1 MAQEIMRLP
10 LLPLRDV
17 VVFPKVIIPL
27 FVGRD
32 HSVKAI
38 EKALETQRQIILVTQ
53 IDSETISPKF
63 EDIYTTGVLA
73 NVLQMLK
80 LPDGTVKVLVEGSE
94 RFKITGMSVEDTGYM
109 GEGVPFFQVNESTT
123 EIEALKRSVL
133 ASFHNYAQFNE
144 KITPE
149 IASTLDTIENA
160 SQLADTI
167 TTYLEI
173 RLPDKQ
179 KVLEILD
186 IQKRLEHL
194 YVLLE
199 AEITLSQVE
208 DKIRNRVKGQMEK
221 NQREYY
227 LNEQLKAI
235 HKELGEE
242 EEDDEFTQISK
253 RINKVKLSPEAKKK
267 AEHEL
272 KKLKAMSPM
281 SSEASVIRNYLDL
294 LLSIPWNSPKKLK
307 IDLNK
312 AQIALDEDHEA
323 LGKVKERIL
332 EHLAVQSRLKS
343 QKGQILCLVGPP
355 GVGKTSLA
363 TSIAKAAGRDFVRA
377 ALGGVRD
384 ESEIRGHRRTYIGSM
399 PGRIIQSLK
408 KVNSSNPVFLLDEI
422 DKLGADW
429 KGDPTSALLEVLD
442 PEQNHTFN
450 DHYLEVDFDLSK
462 VMFIATANTLNM
474 PQPLIDR
481 MEIIRLSGY
490 TELEKIEIAQK
501 HLVSRAIESNGLKKN
516 EFVLE
521 DSALTDI
528 VRYYTCEAGVR
539 NLQRDLNKI
548 ARKAVRMILEKKTD
562 KVVVTSDNLKDFLGV
577 HKFKYGELELTDQ
590 VGVTTG
596 LAWTEVGGEILQIE
610 AVVTQGKGK
619 TTITGKLG
627 DVMQESIHAAHS
639 FIKFRAAEFGIDIAR
654 FESSDIHIHVPE
666 GATPKDGPSAGIT
679 MCVSIVSAFTGIP
692 VRKDIA
698 MTGEVTL
705 RGRVLPIGGL
715 KEKLLAALRSGIK
728 TVLIPEDNVKDLE
741 EIPDAI
747 KEGLVVIP
755 VRHVDQVIQHALTEM
770 PTPIVLKDI
779 LIGKTPS
786 ETGAGDA
793 SSKKRDNV
801 IRH

>member
-1 MAQEIMRLP
+1 MAKETMRLP
-10 LLPLRDV
+10 LLPLRDIV
-17 VVFPKVIIPL
+17 IFPKVIIPL

-32 HSVKAI
+32 HSIKAI
-38 EKALETQRQIILVTQ
+38 EKAMENHRKIILVTQ
-53 IDSETISPKF
+53 KDSETVSPKLA
-63 EDIYTTGVLA
+63 DIYTVGILA
-73 NVLQMLK
+73 DVLQMLK
-80 LPDGTVKVLVEGSE
+80 LPDGTVKVLVEGGE
-94 RFKITGMSVEDTGYM
+94 RFKITQMSIEDNGYI
-109 GEGVPFFQVNESTT
+109 GEGIPLVQVNEDKT
-123 EIEALKRSVL
+123 ETEALKRS
-133 ASFHNYAQFNE
+133 AISSFHNYAQFND

-149 IASTLDTIENA
+149 VAATLDAIEA
-160 SQLADTI
+160 PSQLADTI
-167 TTYLEI
+167 TAYMDI

-186 IQKRLEHL
+186 VQKRLEHIF
-194 YVLLE
+194 VLLE

-242 EEDDEFTQISK
+242 EDDDEFSQLSK
-253 RINKVKLSPEAKKK
+253 RINKTKLSPEAKKK
-267 AEHEL
+267 VEHEL

-281 SSEASVIRNYLDL
+281 SSEASVIRSYLDW
-294 LLSIPWNSPKKLK
+294 LLSLPWNLPKKLK
-307 IDLNK
+307 VDLNK
-312 AQIALDEDHEA
+312 AQKILDEEHEA
-323 LGKVKERIL
+323 LDRVKERIL

-384 ESEIRGHRRTYIGSM
+384 EAEIRGHRRTYIGAM

-408 KVNSSNPVFLLDEI
+408 KARSSNPVFLLDEI

-481 MEIIRLSGY
+481 MEVIRLSGY
-490 TELEKIEIAQK
+490 TELEKIEIAKK
-501 HLVSRAIESNGLKKN
+501 HLMRRVIEANGLKKK

-521 DSALTDI
+521 ESALVDI
-528 VRYYTCEAGVR
+528 VRYYTREAGVR

-548 ARKAVRMILEKKTD
+548 SRKAVRMILEGKSE
-562 KVVVTSDNLKDFLGV
+562 KVVVTADNLKEFLGV
-577 HKFKYGELELTDQ
+577 RKYKYGVLETNDQ

-610 AVVTQGKGK
+610 AVVTTGKGK
-619 TTITGKLG
+619 ITMTGKLG
-627 DVMQESIHAAHS
+627 DVMQESVQAAHS
-639 FIKFRAAEFGIDIAR
+639 FIKFKANDFGIDTSR
-654 FESSDIHIHVPE
+654 FENSDVHVHVPE

-679 MCVSIVSAFTGIP
+679 ICVSIVSAFTGIP
-692 VRKDIA
+692 VRKDMA

-728 TVLIPEDNVKDLE
+728 TVLIPEENVKDLE
-741 EIPDAI
+741 EVPATI
-747 KEGLVVIP
+747 KDGIEVIP
-755 VRHVDQVIQHALTEM
+755 VYNVDQVIEFALTQK
-770 PTPIVLKDI
+770 PQPIVAKEMTVSKDVAPAAVES
-779 LIGKTPS
+779 T
-786 ETGAGDA
+786 
-793 SSKKRDNV
+793 SKKRDNI

>member
-17 VVFPKVIIPL
+17 VVFPKMIIPL

-38 EKALETQRQIILVTQ
+38 EKSLEKRRQIILVTQ
-53 IDSETISPKF
+53 KDSEVISPKF
-63 EDIYTTGVLA
+63 SDVYTTGVLA

-94 RFKITGMSVEDTGYM
+94 RFKITNFLIEDDGYI
-109 GEGVPFFQVNESTT
+109 GEGIPLTEVVENNT
-123 EIEALKRSVL
+123 EIEALKRSIL
-133 ASFHNYAQFNE
+133 TSFHSYVDLNE

-149 IASTLDTIENA
+149 VVGNVEDIDNA
-160 SQLADTI
+160 SQLADTVA
-167 TTYLEI
+167 TYLGI
-173 RLPDKQ
+173 RLQDKQ

-186 IQKRLEHL
+186 VQKRLEHIFS
-194 YVLLE
+194 LLE

-235 HKELGEE
+235 HKELGDE
-242 EEDDEFTQISK
+242 EEDDEFTQIAK
-253 RINKVKLSPEAKKK
+253 RINQVKLSQEAKKK

-281 SSEASVIRNYLDL
+281 SSEASVIRNYLDW
-294 LLSIPWNSPKKLK
+294 LLSLPWNSPKKFK

-312 AQIALDEDHEA
+312 AQKALDEDHEA
-323 LGKVKERIL
+323 LDKVKERIL
-332 EHLAVQSRLKS
+332 EHLAVQSRLKTP
-343 QKGQILCLVGPP
+343 KGQILCLVGPP

-363 TSIAKAAGRDFVRA
+363 SSVAKATGRDFVRA

-462 VMFIATANTLNM
+462 IMFIATANTLNM

-490 TELEKIEIAQK
+490 TEQEKIEIAKK
-501 HLVSRAIESNGLKKN
+501 HLIKRAIESNGLKKG

-521 DSALTDI
+521 DTALVDI
-528 VRYYTCEAGVR
+528 VRYYTREAGVR

-548 ARKAVRMILEKKTD
+548 ARKAVRMILEGKSKKI
-562 KVVVTSDNLKDFLGV
+562 VVNPENLKDFLGV
-577 HKFKYGELELTDQ
+577 HKYKYGTIEVSDQ

-610 AVVTQGKGK
+610 AVVTSGKGK
-619 TTITGKLG
+619 VTMTGKLG
-627 DVMQESIHAAHS
+627 DVMQESVQAAHS
-639 FIKFRAAEFGIDIAR
+639 FIKFRAAEFGIDISR
-654 FESSDIHIHVPE
+654 FENSDIHIHVPE

-679 MCVSIVSAFTGIP
+679 MCVSIVSAFTGIA

-705 RGRVLPIGGL
+705 RGRVLPIGSL
-715 KEKLLAALRSGIK
+715 KEKLLAALRAGIK

-741 EIPDAI
+741 EIPDTI
-747 KEGLVVIP
+747 KGGLEIIP
-755 VRHVDQVIQHALTEM
+755 VNHVDQVIQHALVTK
-770 PTPIVLKDI
+770 PKPIVSKEKIVTKDVSSVAVES
-779 LIGKTPS
+779 T
-786 ETGAGDA
+786 
-793 SSKKRDNV
+793 SKKRDNV

>member
-1 MAQEIMRLP
+1 MAKEMMRLP

-32 HSVKAI
+32 HSIKAI
-38 EKALETQRQIILVTQ
+38 EKAMENHRQIILVTQ
-53 IDSETISPKF
+53 KDSETISPKF
-63 EDIYTTGVLA
+63 ADVYSTGVLA

-94 RFKITGMSVEDTGYM
+94 RFKIANMFIEDNGYI
-109 GEGVPFFQVNESTT
+109 GEGIPLTEVTESTT
-123 EIEALKRSVL
+123 EIEALKRSIL
-133 ASFHNYAQFNE
+133 SSFHNYAQFNE
-144 KITPE
+144 KTTPE
-149 IASTLDTIENA
+149 IVATIDAIENA
-160 SQLADTI
+160 SQLADTV
-167 TTYLEI
+167 TTYMDI

-186 IQKRLEHL
+186 VQKRLEHIF
-194 YVLLE
+194 VLLE
-199 AEITLSQVE
+199 AEVTLSQVE

-242 EEDDEFTQISK
+242 EEEDDEFTQLSK
-253 RINKVKLSPEAKKK
+253 RINRVKLSPEAKKK

-281 SSEASVIRNYLDL
+281 SSEASVIRNYLDW
-294 LLSIPWNSPKKLK
+294 LLSLPWNLPKKLK
-307 IDLNK
+307 IDLSK
-312 AQIALDEDHEA
+312 AQKILDEEHEA
-323 LGKVKERIL
+323 LDKVKERIL

-384 ESEIRGHRRTYIGSM
+384 EAEIRGHRRTYIGAM

-408 KVNSSNPVFLLDEI
+408 KTNSSNPVFLLDEI

-481 MEIIRLSGY
+481 MEVIRLSGY
-490 TELEKIEIAQK
+490 TELEKIEIAKK
-501 HLVSRAIESNGLKKN
+501 HLIRRAVETNGLKKN

-521 DSALTDI
+521 DSALIDV
-528 VRYYTCEAGVR
+528 VRYYTREAGVR

-548 ARKAVRMILEKKTD
+548 ARKAVRTILEKKTE
-562 KVVVTSDNLKDFLGV
+562 KVIVTSENLKEYLGV
-577 HKFKYGELELTDQ
+577 HKYKYGVLEANDQ

-610 AVVTQGKGK
+610 AVVTPGKGK
-619 TTITGKLG
+619 ITMTGKLG
-627 DVMQESIHAAHS
+627 DVMQESVQAAHS
-639 FIKFRAAEFGIDIAR
+639 FIKYKANEFGIENAK
-654 FESSDIHIHVPE
+654 FENSDIHVHVPE

-679 MCVSIVSAFTGIP
+679 MCASIVSAFTGIP

-728 TVLIPEDNVKDLE
+728 TVLIPEENVKDLE
-741 EIPDAI
+741 EIPASI
-747 KEGLVVIP
+747 KDGIEIIP
-755 VRHVDQVIQHALTEM
+755 VFSVDQVVQYALTQM
-770 PTPIVLKDI
+770 PEPIV
-779 LIGKTPS
+779 
-786 ETGAGDA
+786 
-793 SSKKRDNV
+793 SKEKIVTKEVAPVGVEAPAKKSDHI

>member
-17 VVFPKVIIPL
+17 VVFPKMIIPL

-38 EKALETQRQIILVTQ
+38 EKALEKRRQIILVTQ
-53 IDSETISPKF
+53 KDSEVISPKF
-63 EDIYTTGVLA
+63 SDVYTTGVLA

-94 RFKITGMSVEDTGYM
+94 RFKITNFLIEDDGYI
-109 GEGVPFFQVNESTT
+109 GEGIPLTQVVENNT
-123 EIEALKRSVL
+123 EIEALKRSIL
-133 ASFHNYAQFNE
+133 TSFHSYVDLNE
-144 KITPE
+144 KIAPE
-149 IASTLDTIENA
+149 VAGNVDDIENA
-160 SQLADTI
+160 SQLADTVA
-167 TTYLEI
+167 TYLGI
-173 RLPDKQ
+173 RLQDKQ

-186 IQKRLEHL
+186 VQKRLEHIFS
-194 YVLLE
+194 LLE

-235 HKELGEE
+235 HKELGDE
-242 EEDDEFTQISK
+242 EEDDEFTQIAK
-253 RINKVKLSPEAKKK
+253 RINQVKLSPEAKKK

-281 SSEASVIRNYLDL
+281 SSEASVIRNYLDW
-294 LLSIPWNSPKKLK
+294 LLSLPWNAPKKFK

-312 AQIALDEDHEA
+312 AQKALDEDHEA
-323 LGKVKERIL
+323 LDKVKERIL
-332 EHLAVQSRLKS
+332 EHLAVQSRLKTP
-343 QKGQILCLVGPP
+343 KGQILCLVGPP

-363 TSIAKAAGRDFVRA
+363 SSVAKATGRDFVRA

-490 TELEKIEIAQK
+490 TEQEKIAIAK
-501 HLVSRAIESNGLKKN
+501 NHLIKRAIESNGLKKN

-521 DSALTDI
+521 DAALVDI
-528 VRYYTCEAGVR
+528 VRYYTREAGVR

-548 ARKAVRMILEKKTD
+548 ARKAVRMILEGKSKKIIVNTE
-562 KVVVTSDNLKDFLGV
+562 NLKDFLGV
-577 HKFKYGELELTDQ
+577 QKYKYGTIEVSDQ

-610 AVVTQGKGK
+610 AVVTPGKGK
-619 TTITGKLG
+619 ITMTGKLG
-627 DVMQESIHAAHS
+627 DVMQESVQAAHS

-654 FESSDIHIHVPE
+654 FENSDIHVHVPE

-679 MCVSIVSAFTGIP
+679 MCVSIVSAFTGIA

-715 KEKLLAALRSGIK
+715 KEKLLAALRAGIK

-741 EIPDAI
+741 EIPDTI
-747 KEGLVVIP
+747 KSGLEIIP
-755 VRHVDQVIQHALTEM
+755 VNHVDQVIQQALIEK
-770 PTPIVLKDI
+770 PKLIVSKEKIVAKDVSSVSVES
-779 LIGKTPS
+779 T
-786 ETGAGDA
+786 
-793 SSKKRDNV
+793 SKKRDNV

>member
-1 MAQEIMRLP
+1 MAKEMMRLP

-32 HSVKAI
+32 HSIKAI
-38 EKALETQRQIILVTQ
+38 EKAMENHRQIILVTQ
-53 IDSETISPKF
+53 KDSETISPKF
-63 EDIYTTGVLA
+63 SDVYTTGILA
-73 NVLQMLK
+73 SVLQMLK
-80 LPDGTVKVLVEGSE
+80 LPDGTVKVLVEGGE
-94 RFKITGMSVEDTGYM
+94 RFKITNMFIEYQGYI
-109 GEGVPFFQVNESTT
+109 GEGIPLVEVSENTA
-123 EIEALKRSVL
+123 EIEALKRSIL
-133 ASFHNYAQFNE
+133 NSFHNYAQFNE

-167 TTYLEI
+167 TTYIDI

-186 IQKRLEHL
+186 VQKRLEHIL
-194 YVLLE
+194 VLLE

-242 EEDDEFTQISK
+242 EEDDEFTQLSK

-281 SSEASVIRNYLDL
+281 SSEASVIRNYLDW
-294 LLSIPWNSPKKLK
+294 LLSLPWNLPKKLK
-307 IDLNK
+307 IDLSK
-312 AQIALDEDHEA
+312 AQKILDEEHEA
-323 LGKVKERIL
+323 LDKVKERIL

-384 ESEIRGHRRTYIGSM
+384 EAEIRGHRRTYIGAM

-408 KVNSSNPVFLLDEI
+408 KTNSSNPVFLLDEI

-481 MEIIRLSGY
+481 MEVIRLSGY
-490 TELEKIEIAQK
+490 TELEKIEIAKK
-501 HLVSRAIESNGLKKN
+501 HLIRRAIETNGLKKK

-521 DSALTDI
+521 DSALIDV
-528 VRYYTCEAGVR
+528 VRYYTREAGVR

-548 ARKAVRMILEKKTD
+548 ARKAVRLILEKKTE
-562 KVVVTSDNLKDFLGV
+562 KVIVTAENLKDFLGV
-577 HKFKYGELELTDQ
+577 QKYKYGAVEATDQ

-610 AVVTQGKGK
+610 AVVTPGKGK
-619 TTITGKLG
+619 ITMTGKLG
-627 DVMQESIHAAHS
+627 DVMQESVQAAHS
-639 FIKFRAAEFGIDIAR
+639 FIKYKANEFGIDTSK
-654 FESSDIHIHVPE
+654 FENSDIHVHVPE

-728 TVLIPEDNVKDLE
+728 TVLIPEENVKDLE
-741 EIPDAI
+741 EIPTTI
-747 KEGLVVIP
+747 KDGIEIIP
-755 VRHVDQVIQHALTEM
+755 VSWVEKVIEHALVRKPE
-770 PTPIVLKDI
+770 PIVSKERVET
-779 LIGKTPS
+779 KEVTPVPVES
-786 ETGAGDA
+786 
-793 SSKKRDNV
+793 SSKKRDSI

>member
-1 MAQEIMRLP
+1 MAKEMMRLP

-32 HSVKAI
+32 HSIKAI
-38 EKALETQRQIILVTQ
+38 ETAMENHRQIILVTQ
-53 IDSETISPKF
+53 KDSETISPKF
-63 EDIYTTGVLA
+63 ADVYTTGVLA

-80 LPDGTVKVLVEGSE
+80 LPDGTVKVLVEGGE
-94 RFKITGMSVEDTGYM
+94 RFKIANMFIEDNGYI
-109 GEGVPFFQVNESTT
+109 GEGIPLTEVTESTT
-123 EIEALKRSVL
+123 EIEALKRSIL
-133 ASFHNYAQFNE
+133 SSFHNYAQFNE
-144 KITPE
+144 KTSPE
-149 IASTLDTIENA
+149 IIATLDAIENA
-160 SQLADTI
+160 SQLADTV
-167 TTYLEI
+167 TTYMDI
-173 RLPDKQ
+173 RLPEKQ

-186 IQKRLEHL
+186 VQKRLEHIF
-194 YVLLE
+194 VLLE
-199 AEITLSQVE
+199 AEVTLSQVE

-242 EEDDEFTQISK
+242 EEDDEFTQLSK
-253 RINKVKLSPEAKKK
+253 RINRVKLSPEAKKK
-267 AEHEL
+267 AECEL

-281 SSEASVIRNYLDL
+281 SSEASVIRNYLDW
-294 LLSIPWNSPKKLK
+294 LLSLPWNLPKKLK
-307 IDLNK
+307 IDLSR
-312 AQIALDEDHEA
+312 AQKILDEEHEA
-323 LGKVKERIL
+323 LDKVKERIL

-384 ESEIRGHRRTYIGSM
+384 EAEIRGHRRTYIGAM

-408 KVNSSNPVFLLDEI
+408 KTNSSNPVFLLDEI

-481 MEIIRLSGY
+481 MEVIRLSGY
-490 TELEKIEIAQK
+490 TELEKIEIAKK
-501 HLVSRAIESNGLKKN
+501 HLIRRAVETNGLKKK

-521 DSALTDI
+521 DSALIDV
-528 VRYYTCEAGVR
+528 VRYYTREAGVR

-548 ARKAVRMILEKKTD
+548 ARKAVRMILEKKTE
-562 KVVVTSDNLKDFLGV
+562 KVIVTSENLKDFLGV
-577 HKFKYGELELTDQ
+577 YKYKYGVLEVNDQ

-610 AVVTQGKGK
+610 AVVTPGKGK
-619 TTITGKLG
+619 ITMTGKLG
-627 DVMQESIHAAHS
+627 DVMQESVQAAHS
-639 FIKFRAAEFGIDIAR
+639 FIKYKANEFGIDIAK
-654 FESSDIHIHVPE
+654 FENSDIHVHVPE

-679 MCVSIVSAFTGIP
+679 MCVSIVSAFTGIS

-728 TVLIPEDNVKDLE
+728 SVLIPEENVKDLE
-741 EIPDAI
+741 EIPASI
-747 KEGLVVIP
+747 KDGIEIIP
-755 VRHVDQVIQHALTEM
+755 VSSVDQVVEHALTQTPE
-770 PTPIVLKDI
+770 PIVSTEKI
-779 LIGKTPS
+779 VAKEVTPVGVD
-786 ETGAGDA
+786 TP
-793 SSKKRDNV
+793 SKKRDNI

>member
-1 MAQEIMRLP
+1 MAKEMMRLP

-32 HSVKAI
+32 HSIKAI
-38 EKALETQRQIILVTQ
+38 ETAMENHRQIILVTQ
-53 IDSETISPKF
+53 KDSETISPKF
-63 EDIYTTGVLA
+63 ADVYATGVLA

-80 LPDGTVKVLVEGSE
+80 LPDGTVKVLVEGVE
-94 RFKITGMSVEDTGYM
+94 RFKIANMFIEDNGYI
-109 GEGVPFFQVNESTT
+109 GEGVPLTEVTESTT
-123 EIEALKRSVL
+123 EIEALKRSIL
-133 ASFHNYAQFNE
+133 SSFHNYAQFNE
-144 KITPE
+144 KTTPE
-149 IASTLDTIENA
+149 IIATLDAIENA
-160 SQLADTI
+160 SQLADTV
-167 TTYLEI
+167 TTYMDI
-173 RLPDKQ
+173 RLPEKQ

-186 IQKRLEHL
+186 VQKRLEHIF
-194 YVLLE
+194 VLLE
-199 AEITLSQVE
+199 AEVTLSQVE

-242 EEDDEFTQISK
+242 EEEDDEFTQLSK
-253 RINKVKLSPEAKKK
+253 RINRAKLSPEAKKK

-281 SSEASVIRNYLDL
+281 SSEASVIRNYLDW
-294 LLSIPWNSPKKLK
+294 LLSLPWNLPKKLK
-307 IDLNK
+307 IDLSK
-312 AQIALDEDHEA
+312 AQKILDEEHEA
-323 LGKVKERIL
+323 LDKVKERIL

-384 ESEIRGHRRTYIGSM
+384 EAEIRGHRRTYIGAM

-408 KVNSSNPVFLLDEI
+408 KANSSNPVFLLDEI

-481 MEIIRLSGY
+481 MEVIRLSGY
-490 TELEKIEIAQK
+490 TELEKIEIAKK
-501 HLVSRAIESNGLKKN
+501 HLIRRAVETNGLKKN

-521 DSALTDI
+521 DSALIDV
-528 VRYYTCEAGVR
+528 VRYYTREAGVR

-548 ARKAVRMILEKKTD
+548 ARKAVRMILEKKTE
-562 KVVVTSDNLKDFLGV
+562 KVIVTSENLKEYLGV
-577 HKFKYGELELTDQ
+577 HKYKYGVLEANDH

-610 AVVTQGKGK
+610 AVVTPGKGK
-619 TTITGKLG
+619 ITMTGKLG
-627 DVMQESIHAAHS
+627 DVMQESVQAAHS
-639 FIKFRAAEFGIDIAR
+639 FIKYKASEFGIENAK
-654 FESSDIHIHVPE
+654 FENSDIHVHVPE

-679 MCVSIVSAFTGIP
+679 MCASIVSAFTGIP
-692 VRKDIA
+692 VRKEIA

-728 TVLIPEDNVKDLE
+728 TVLIPEENVKDLE
-741 EIPDAI
+741 EIPASI
-747 KEGLVVIP
+747 KDGIEIIP
-755 VRHVDQVIQHALTEM
+755 VSSVDQVVQYALTQTPE
-770 PTPIVLKDI
+770 PIVSKEKI
-779 LIGKTPS
+779 VTKEVAPVGVEAP
-786 ETGAGDA
+786 A
-793 SSKKRDNV
+793 KKRDNI

>member
-1 MAQEIMRLP
+1 MAKEMMRLP

-32 HSVKAI
+32 HSIRAI
-38 EKALETQRQIILVTQ
+38 EKAMENHRQIILVTQ
-53 IDSETISPKF
+53 KDSETISPKF
-63 EDIYTTGVLA
+63 ADVYTTGVLA

-80 LPDGTVKVLVEGSE
+80 LPDGTVKVLVEGGE
-94 RFKITGMSVEDTGYM
+94 RFKIAKMFIEDNRYI
-109 GEGVPFFQVNESTT
+109 GEGIPLTEVTESTT
-123 EIEALKRSVL
+123 EIEALKRSIL
-133 ASFHNYAQFNE
+133 SSFHNYAQFNE
-144 KITPE
+144 KTTPE
-149 IASTLDTIENA
+149 IIATLDAIENA
-160 SQLADTI
+160 SQLADTV
-167 TTYLEI
+167 TTYMDI

-186 IQKRLEHL
+186 VQKRLEHIF
-194 YVLLE
+194 VLLE
-199 AEITLSQVE
+199 AEVTLSQVE

-242 EEDDEFTQISK
+242 EEDDEFTQLSK
-253 RINKVKLSPEAKKK
+253 RIKRAKLSPEAKEK

-281 SSEASVIRNYLDL
+281 SSEASVIRNYLDW
-294 LLSIPWNSPKKLK
+294 LLSLPWNLPKKLK
-307 IDLNK
+307 IDLSK
-312 AQIALDEDHEA
+312 AQKILDKEHEA
-323 LGKVKERIL
+323 LDKVKERIL

-384 ESEIRGHRRTYIGSM
+384 EAEIRGHRRTYIGAM

-408 KVNSSNPVFLLDEI
+408 KTNSSNPVFLLDEI

-429 KGDPTSALLEVLD
+429 KGDPSSALLEVLD

-481 MEIIRLSGY
+481 MEVIRLSGY
-490 TELEKIEIAQK
+490 TELEKIEIAK
-501 HLVSRAIESNGLKKN
+501 RHLIRRAVETNGLKKN

-521 DSALTDI
+521 DSALIDV
-528 VRYYTCEAGVR
+528 VRYYTREAGVR

-548 ARKAVRMILEKKTD
+548 ARKAVRMILEKKTK
-562 KVVVTSDNLKDFLGV
+562 KVIVTSENLKEYLGV
-577 HKFKYGELELTDQ
+577 HKYKYGVLEANDQ

-610 AVVTQGKGK
+610 AVVTPGKGK
-619 TTITGKLG
+619 ITMTGKLG
-627 DVMQESIHAAHS
+627 DVMQESVQAAHS
-639 FIKFRAAEFGIDIAR
+639 FIKYKANEFGIENAK
-654 FESSDIHIHVPE
+654 FENSDIHVHVPE

-692 VRKDIA
+692 IRKDIA

-728 TVLIPEDNVKDLE
+728 TVLIPEENVKDLE
-741 EIPDAI
+741 EIPASI
-747 KEGLVVIP
+747 KDGIEIIP
-755 VRHVDQVIQHALTEM
+755 VFSVDQVVQYALTQTPE
-770 PTPIVLKDI
+770 PIV
-779 LIGKTPS
+779 
-786 ETGAGDA
+786 
-793 SSKKRDNV
+793 SKEKIVTKEVVPVGVEAPAKKNDHI

>member
-1 MAQEIMRLP
+1 MAKEMMRLP

-32 HSVKAI
+32 HSIRAI
-38 EKALETQRQIILVTQ
+38 EKAMENHRQIILVTQ
-53 IDSETISPKF
+53 KDSETISPKF
-63 EDIYTTGVLA
+63 ADVYTTGVLA

-80 LPDGTVKVLVEGSE
+80 LPDGTVKVLVEGGE
-94 RFKITGMSVEDTGYM
+94 RFKIAKMFIEDNRYI
-109 GEGVPFFQVNESTT
+109 GEGIPLTEVTESTT
-123 EIEALKRSVL
+123 EIEALKRSIL
-133 ASFHNYAQFNE
+133 SSFHNYAQFNE
-144 KITPE
+144 KTTPE
-149 IASTLDTIENA
+149 IIATLDAIENA
-160 SQLADTI
+160 SQLADTV
-167 TTYLEI
+167 TTYMDI

-186 IQKRLEHL
+186 VQKRLEHIF
-194 YVLLE
+194 VLLE
-199 AEITLSQVE
+199 AEVTLSQVE

-242 EEDDEFTQISK
+242 EEDDEFTQLSK
-253 RINKVKLSPEAKKK
+253 RIKRAKLSPEAKEK

-281 SSEASVIRNYLDL
+281 SSEASVIRNYLDW
-294 LLSIPWNSPKKLK
+294 LLSLPWNLPKKLK
-307 IDLNK
+307 IDLSK
-312 AQIALDEDHEA
+312 AQKILDKEHEA
-323 LGKVKERIL
+323 LDKVKERIL

-384 ESEIRGHRRTYIGSM
+384 EAEIRGHRRTYIGAM

-408 KVNSSNPVFLLDEI
+408 KTNSSNPVFLLDEI

-429 KGDPTSALLEVLD
+429 KGDPSSALLEVLD

-481 MEIIRLSGY
+481 MEVIRLSGY
-490 TELEKIEIAQK
+490 TELEKIEIAK
-501 HLVSRAIESNGLKKN
+501 RHLIRRAVETNGLKKN

-521 DSALTDI
+521 DSALIDV
-528 VRYYTCEAGVR
+528 VRYYTREAGVR

-548 ARKAVRMILEKKTD
+548 ARKAVRMILEKKTK
-562 KVVVTSDNLKDFLGV
+562 KVIVTSENLKEYLGV
-577 HKFKYGELELTDQ
+577 HKYKYGVLEANDQ

-610 AVVTQGKGK
+610 AVVTPGKGK
-619 TTITGKLG
+619 ITMTGKLG
-627 DVMQESIHAAHS
+627 DVMQESVQAAHS
-639 FIKFRAAEFGIDIAR
+639 FIKYKANEFGIENAK
-654 FESSDIHIHVPE
+654 FENSDIHVHVPE

-692 VRKDIA
+692 IRKDIA

-728 TVLIPEDNVKDLE
+728 TVLIPEENVKDLE
-741 EIPDAI
+741 EIPASI
-747 KEGLVVIP
+747 KDGIEIIP
-755 VRHVDQVIQHALTEM
+755 VFSVDQVVQYALTQTPE
-770 PTPIVLKDI
+770 PIV
-779 LIGKTPS
+779 
-786 ETGAGDA
+786 
-793 SSKKRDNV
+793 SKEKIVTKEVVPVGGEAPAKKNDHI

>member
-10 LLPLRDV
+10 LLPLRDI
-17 VVFPKVIIPL
+17 VVFPKMIIPL

-38 EKALETQRQIILVTQ
+38 EKALEKRRQIILVTQ
-53 IDSETISPKF
+53 KDSEVVSPKF
-63 EDIYTTGVLA
+63 SDVYTTGVLA

-80 LPDGTVKVLVEGSE
+80 LPDGTVKVLVEGTE
-94 RFKITGMSVEDTGYM
+94 RFKITNFLIEDEGYI
-109 GEGVPFFQVNESTT
+109 GEGIPLTQVAENNT
-123 EIEALKRSVL
+123 EIEALKRSIL
-133 ASFHNYAQFNE
+133 SSFHTYTDLNE
-144 KITPE
+144 KINPE
-149 IASTLDTIENA
+149 VAGNVDDIEDA
-160 SQLADTI
+160 SQLADTVA
-167 TTYLEI
+167 TYLSV
-173 RLPDKQ
+173 RLQDKQ
-179 KVLEILD
+179 KVLEMLD
-186 IQKRLEHL
+186 VQKRLEHIFS
-194 YVLLE
+194 LLE

-235 HKELGEE
+235 HKELGDE
-242 EEDDEFTQISK
+242 EEDDEFTQLTK
-253 RINKVKLSPEAKKK
+253 RINQVKLSPEAKKK

-281 SSEASVIRNYLDL
+281 SSEASVIRNYLDW
-294 LLSIPWNSPKKLK
+294 LLSLPWNAPKKFK
-307 IDLNK
+307 IDLHK
-312 AQIALDEDHEA
+312 AQKALDEDHDA
-323 LGKVKERIL
+323 LDKVKERIL
-332 EHLAVQSRLKS
+332 EHLAVQARLKTP
-343 QKGQILCLVGPP
+343 KGQILCLVGPP

-363 TSIAKAAGRDFVRA
+363 SSIAKATGRDFVRA

-490 TELEKIEIAQK
+490 TEQEKIEIAK
-501 HLVSRAIESNGLKKN
+501 NHLIKRAVESNGLKKN

-521 DSALTDI
+521 DDALVDV
-528 VRYYTCEAGVR
+528 VRYYTREAGVR

-548 ARKAVRMILEKKTD
+548 ARKAVRMILEGKSKKII
-562 KVVVTSDNLKDFLGV
+562 VTSENLKDFLGV
-577 HKFKYGELELTDQ
+577 HKYKYGTIEINDQ

-610 AVVTQGKGK
+610 AVVTPGKGK
-619 TTITGKLG
+619 ITMTGKLG
-627 DVMQESIHAAHS
+627 DVMQESVQAAHS
-639 FIKFRAAEFGIDIAR
+639 FIKFRASEYGIDIAR
-654 FESSDIHIHVPE
+654 FDSSDIHVHVPE

-679 MCVSIVSAFTGIP
+679 MCVSIVSAFTGIA

-715 KEKLLAALRSGIK
+715 KEKLLAALRAGIK

-741 EIPDAI
+741 EIPNTI
-747 KEGLVVIP
+747 KGSLEIIP
-755 VRHVDQVIQHALTEM
+755 VNHVDQVIEKALTKKPKLLVSKEK
-770 PTPIVLKDI
+770 IVAKEVS
-779 LIGKTPS
+779 GVS
-786 ETGAGDA
+786 VEAG
-793 SSKKRDNV
+793 SKKRDNV

>member
-1 MAQEIMRLP
+1 MGQEVMQLP

-17 VVFPKVIIPL
+17 VVFPKMIIPL

-38 EKALETQRQIILVTQ
+38 EKALEQRRQIILVTQ
-53 IDSETISPKF
+53 KDSETISPRF
-63 EDIYTTGVLA
+63 SDVYTTGVLA

-80 LPDGTVKVLVEGSE
+80 LPDGTVKVLVEGTE
-94 RFKITGMSVEDTGYM
+94 RFKITNLLIQDEGYT
-109 GEGVPFFQVNESTT
+109 GEGVPLMQIIENNT
-123 EIEALKRSVL
+123 EIEALKRSIL
-133 ASFHNYAQFNE
+133 SSFHIYVGLNE

-149 IASTLDTIENA
+149 VANTVDDIENA
-160 SQLADTI
+160 SQLADTVA
-167 TTYLEI
+167 TYLMI
-173 RLPDKQ
+173 RLLDKQ

-186 IQKRLEHL
+186 VQKRLEHVL
-194 YVLLE
+194 ALLE

-208 DKIRNRVKGQMEK
+208 DKIRTRVKGQMEK

-235 HKELGEE
+235 HKELGDE
-242 EEDDEFTQISK
+242 EEDDEFTQLSK
-253 RINKVKLSPEAKKK
+253 RINQVKLSPEAKKK

-281 SSEASVIRNYLDL
+281 SSEASVIRNYLDW
-294 LLSIPWNSPKKLK
+294 LLSLPWNAPKKFK

-312 AQIALDEDHEA
+312 AQKALDEDHEA
-323 LGKVKERIL
+323 LDKVKERIL
-332 EHLAVQSRLKS
+332 EHLAVQSRLKTP
-343 QKGQILCLVGPP
+343 KGQILCLIGPP

-363 TSIAKAAGRDFVRA
+363 TSVAKATGRDFVRA

-384 ESEIRGHRRTYIGSM
+384 EAEIRGHRRTYIGSM

-408 KVNSSNPVFLLDEI
+408 KASSSNPVFLLDEI

-490 TELEKIEIAQK
+490 TEQEKIAIAK
-501 HLVSRAIESNGLKKN
+501 NHLIKRAIKSNGLKKG

-521 DSALTDI
+521 DTALIDI
-528 VRYYTCEAGVR
+528 VRYYTREAGVR

-548 ARKAVRMILEKKTD
+548 ARKALRMILEGKANKI
-562 KVVVTSDNLKDFLGV
+562 VITSENLKDFLGV
-577 HKFKYGELELTDQ
+577 HKYKYGTIEDNDQ

-596 LAWTEVGGEILQIE
+596 LAWTEVGGDILQIE
-610 AVVTQGKGK
+610 AVVTPGKGK
-619 TTITGKLG
+619 ITMTGKLG
-627 DVMQESIHAAHS
+627 DVMQESVQAAHS
-639 FIKFRAAEFGIDIAR
+639 FIKFRAAAFGIDIAR
-654 FESSDIHIHVPE
+654 FENSDIHIHVPE
-666 GATPKDGPSAGIT
+666 GATPKDGPSAGIA
-679 MCVSIVSAFTGIP
+679 MCVSIVSAFTGIA

-741 EIPDAI
+741 EISDII
-747 KEGLVVIP
+747 KGGLDIIP
-755 VRHVDQVIQHALTEM
+755 VSHVDQVIQNALTEK
-770 PTPIVLKDI
+770 PKPILSKEKIIAKDI
-779 LIGKTPS
+779 S
-786 ETGAGDA
+786 AVSVE
-793 SSKKRDNV
+793 SSATKKRDNI

>member
-38 EKALETQRQIILVTQ
+38 EKALENQRQIILVTQ
-53 IDSETISPKF
+53 KDSETISPKF
-63 EDIYTTGVLA
+63 SDIYTTGILA
-73 NVLQMLK
+73 TVLQMLK
-80 LPDGTVKVLVEGSE
+80 LPDGTVKVLVEGGE
-94 RFKITGMSVEDTGYM
+94 RFKITNMFIDDSGYV
-109 GEGVPFFQVNESTT
+109 GEGIPLLQVSESTT
-123 EIEALKRSVL
+123 EMEALKRSVL

-149 IASTLDTIENA
+149 ISATLDTIENA
-160 SQLADTI
+160 AQLADTI

-186 IQKRLEHL
+186 VQKRLEHL
-194 YVLLE
+194 FVLLE

-242 EEDDEFTQISK
+242 EEDDEFTQITK

-272 KKLKAMSPM
+272 KKLKSMSPM
-281 SSEASVIRNYLDL
+281 SSEASVIRNYLDW
-294 LLSIPWNSPKKLK
+294 LLSLPWNAPKKLK

-312 AQIALDEDHEA
+312 AQKALDEDHEA

-490 TELEKIEIAQK
+490 TELEKHASTVNRSYGNHTVIGIY
-501 HLVSRAIESNGLKKN
+501 RTRKN
-516 EFVLE
+516 
-521 DSALTDI
+521 
-528 VRYYTCEAGVR
+528 
-539 NLQRDLNKI
+539 
-548 ARKAVRMILEKKTD
+548 
-562 KVVVTSDNLKDFLGV
+562 
-577 HKFKYGELELTDQ
+577 
-590 VGVTTG
+590 
-596 LAWTEVGGEILQIE
+596 
-610 AVVTQGKGK
+610 
-619 TTITGKLG
+619 
-627 DVMQESIHAAHS
+627 
-639 FIKFRAAEFGIDIAR
+639 
-654 FESSDIHIHVPE
+654 
-666 GATPKDGPSAGIT
+666 
-679 MCVSIVSAFTGIP
+679 
-692 VRKDIA
+692 
-698 MTGEVTL
+698 
-705 RGRVLPIGGL
+705 
-715 KEKLLAALRSGIK
+715 
-728 TVLIPEDNVKDLE
+728 
-741 EIPDAI
+741 
-747 KEGLVVIP
+747 
-755 VRHVDQVIQHALTEM
+755 
-770 PTPIVLKDI
+770 
-779 LIGKTPS
+779 
-786 ETGAGDA
+786 
-793 SSKKRDNV
+793 
-801 IRH
+801 

>member
-38 EKALETQRQIILVTQ
+38 EKALENQRQIILVTQ
-53 IDSETISPKF
+53 KDSETISPKF
-63 EDIYTTGVLA
+63 SDIYTTGILA
-73 NVLQMLK
+73 TVLQMLK
-80 LPDGTVKVLVEGSE
+80 LPDGTVKVLVEGGE
-94 RFKITGMSVEDTGYM
+94 RFKITNMFIDDSGYV
-109 GEGVPFFQVNESTT
+109 GEGIPLHQVSENTT
-123 EIEALKRSVL
+123 EIEVLTRSVL
-133 ASFHNYAQFNE
+133 ASFHSYAQLNE
-144 KITPE
+144 KNTPE
-149 IASTLDTIENA
+149 ISATLDTIENA
-160 SQLADTI
+160 SQLADI
-167 TTYLEI
+167 VTTYLEV

-179 KVLEILD
+179 KILEILD
-186 IQKRLEHL
+186 VQKRLEHL
-194 YVLLE
+194 FVLLE

-208 DKIRNRVKGQMEK
+208 DKIRNRVKRQMEK

-242 EEDDEFTQISK
+242 EEDDEFTQITK

-281 SSEASVIRNYLDL
+281 SSEASVIRNYLDW
-294 LLSIPWNSPKKLK
+294 LLSLPWNSPKKLK
-307 IDLNK
+307 IDLHK
-312 AQIALDEDHEA
+312 AQKALDEDHEA
-323 LGKVKERIL
+323 LDKVKERIL

-343 QKGQILCLVGPP
+343 QKGQILCFVGPP

-363 TSIAKAAGRDFVRA
+363 TSIAKAAGRDFMRA

-462 VMFIATANTLNM
+462 IMFIATANTLNM

-490 TELEKIEIAQK
+490 SELEKIDIAQK
-501 HLVSRAIESNGLKKN
+501 HLIKRAIESNGLKKG

-521 DSALTDI
+521 NSALTDI
-528 VRYYTCEAGVR
+528 VRYYTREAGVR

-548 ARKAVRMILEKKTD
+548 ARKAVRMILEKQTD
-562 KVVVTSDNLKDFLGV
+562 KVIVTSDNLKDFLGV
-577 HKFKYGELELTDQ
+577 QKFKYGELESNDQ

-610 AVVTQGKGK
+610 AVVTPGKGK
-619 TTITGKLG
+619 VTMTGKLG
-627 DVMQESIHAAHS
+627 DVMQESVQAAHS
-639 FIKFRAAEFGIDIAR
+639 FIKFRSAEFGIDIAR
-654 FESSDIHIHVPE
+654 FENSDIHVHVPE

-705 RGRVLPIGGL
+705 RGRVLQIGGL
-715 KEKLLAALRSGIK
+715 KEKMLAALRSGIK
-728 TVLIPEDNVKDLE
+728 TVLIPEENVKDLE

-747 KEGLVVIP
+747 KGGLEIIP
-755 VRHVDQVIQHALTEM
+755 VSHVDQVIKHALIEQPMT
-770 PTPIVLKDI
+770 IVKKDI
-779 LIGKTPS
+779 IVEKKQPAAVS
-786 ETGAGDA
+786 VES
-793 SSKKRDNV
+793 SSKKRENV

>member
-1 MAQEIMRLP
+1 MGQEIMRFP

-17 VVFPKVIIPL
+17 VVFPKMIIPL

-38 EKALETQRQIILVTQ
+38 EKALENKRQIILVTQ
-53 IDSETISPKF
+53 KVSETKSPKF
-63 EDIYTTGVLA
+63 EDVYTVGVLA

-80 LPDGTVKVLVEGSE
+80 LSDGTVKVLVEGTE
-94 RFKITGMSVEDTGYM
+94 RFKITNFLIEDSGYM
-109 GEGVPFFQVNESTT
+109 GEGIPLLQIAENNM
-123 EIEALKRSVL
+123 EIQALKRSVL
-133 ASFHNYAQFNE
+133 SSFQSYAQFNE

-149 IASTLDTIENA
+149 ILETLNDIEDA
-160 SQLADTI
+160 AQLADTVA
-167 TTYLEI
+167 TYLGA
-173 RLPDKQ
+173 RLSDKQ
-179 KVLEILD
+179 SVLEILAT
-186 IQKRLEHL
+186 QKRLEHIL
-194 YVLLE
+194 ALVE

-208 DKIRNRVKGQMEK
+208 DKIRTRVKGQMEK

-235 HKELGEE
+235 HKELGDEE
-242 EEDDEFTQISK
+242 EEDEFTQLSRRISE
-253 RINKVKLSPEAKKK
+253 VKLSPEAKKK

-281 SSEASVIRNYLDL
+281 SSEASVIRNYLDW
-294 LLSIPWNSPKKLK
+294 LLSLPWNSPKKFK
-307 IDLNK
+307 IDLAK
-312 AQIALDEDHEA
+312 AQKVLDEDHEA
-323 LGKVKERIL
+323 LDKVKERIL
-332 EHLAVQSRLKS
+332 EHLAVQARLKS
-343 QKGQILCLVGPP
+343 PKGQILCLIGPP

-363 TSIAKAAGRDFVRA
+363 SSVARATGRDFVRA

-384 ESEIRGHRRTYIGSM
+384 EAEIRGHRRTYIGAM

-481 MEIIRLSGY
+481 MEVIRLSGY
-490 TELEKIEIAQK
+490 TEQEKIAIAK
-501 HLVSRAIESNGLKKN
+501 NHLIRRAIKSNGLRKG
-516 EFVLE
+516 ELILQ
-521 DSALTDI
+521 DDALIDI
-528 VRYYTCEAGVR
+528 VRYYTREAGVR

-548 ARKAVRMILEKKTD
+548 ARKAVRKILEGKD
-562 KVVVTSDNLKDFLGV
+562 KEIIITPENLKDFLGV
-577 HKFKYGELELTDQ
+577 HKYKYGTIEAGDH

-610 AVVTQGKGK
+610 AVVTPGKGK
-619 TTITGKLG
+619 VTMTGKLG
-627 DVMQESIHAAHS
+627 DVMQESVQAAHS
-639 FIKFRAAEFGIDIAR
+639 FIKSKSAEFGVDIAR
-654 FESSDIHIHVPE
+654 FENSDIHVHVPE

-679 MCVSIVSAFTGIP
+679 MCVSIVSAFTGIC

-698 MTGEVTL
+698 MTGEITL

-715 KEKLLAALRSGIK
+715 KEKLLAALRAGIK

-741 EIPDAI
+741 EIPDTI
-747 KEGLVVIP
+747 KNSLNIIP
-755 VRHVDQVIQHALTEM
+755 VIHVDEVIKYALTEPLKSL
-770 PTPIVLKDI
+770 PTPEGIKEDVI
-779 LIGKTPS
+779 
-786 ETGAGDA
+786 A
-793 SSKKRDNV
+793 SSLVRGSEKIDNI

>member
-17 VVFPKVIIPL
+17 VVFPKMIIPL

-38 EKALETQRQIILVTQ
+38 EKALENHRQIILVTQ
-53 IDSETISPKF
+53 KDSDVTTPKLS
-63 EDIYTTGVLA
+63 DVYTTGVVA

-80 LPDGTVKVLVEGSE
+80 LPDGTVKVLIEGTE
-94 RFKITGMSVEDTGYM
+94 RFKLTNFLVEETGYI
-109 GEGVPFFQVNESTT
+109 GEGIPLLQIVENKV
-123 EIEALKRSVL
+123 EIEALKRSL
-133 ASFHNYAQFNE
+133 LSSFQNYAQFNE
-144 KITPE
+144 KLTSDVID
-149 IASTLDTIENA
+149 TLEDIQDGA
-160 SQLADTI
+160 QMADTV
-167 TTYLEI
+167 TTYLGI
-173 RLPDKQ
+173 RLSEKQ
-179 KVLEILD
+179 AVLEILD
-186 IQKRLEHL
+186 VQKRLEHIL
-194 YVLLE
+194 ALVE
-199 AEITLSQVE
+199 AEITLAQVE
-208 DKIRNRVKGQMEK
+208 DKIRSRVKGQMEK

-242 EEDDEFTQISK
+242 EDDDEFTVLNR
-253 RINKVKLSPEAKKK
+253 RIQNVKLSPEAKKK

-281 SSEASVIRNYLDL
+281 SSEASVVRNYLDW
-294 LLSIPWNSPKKLK
+294 LLSLPWNSPKKFK
-307 IDLNK
+307 IDLPK
-312 AQIALDEDHEA
+312 AQKVLDQDHEA
-323 LGKVKERIL
+323 LDKVKERIL
-332 EHLAVQSRLKS
+332 EHLAVQARLKS
-343 QKGQILCLVGPP
+343 PKGQILCLVGPP

-363 TSIAKAAGRDFVRA
+363 TSIAKATGRDFVRA

-408 KVNSSNPVFLLDEI
+408 KASSSNPVFLLDEI

-481 MEIIRLSGY
+481 MEVIRLSGY
-490 TELEKIEIAQK
+490 TEQEKIEIAKK
-501 HLVSRAIESNGLKKN
+501 HLLRRALEANGLKKG

-521 DSALTDI
+521 DDALVDV
-528 VRYYTCEAGVR
+528 VRYYTREAGVR

-548 ARKAVRMILEKKTD
+548 ARKAVRKILEGESKKIT
-562 KVVVTSDNLKDFLGV
+562 VTSENLKDFLGV
-577 HKFKYGELELTDQ
+577 HKYKYGAIETEDQ

-610 AVVTQGKGK
+610 AVVTSGKGK
-619 TTITGKLG
+619 VTMTGTLG
-627 DVMQESIHAAHS
+627 DVMQESVQAAHS
-639 FIKFRAAEFGIDIAR
+639 FIKFKAADFGIDIDR
-654 FESSDIHIHVPE
+654 FENSDIHIHVPE

-679 MCVSIVSAFTGIP
+679 MCVSIVSAFTGIS

-728 TVLIPEDNVKDLE
+728 TVLIPEENVKDLE
-741 EIPDAI
+741 EIPETI
-747 KEGLVVIP
+747 KGGLNIIP
-755 VRHVDQVIQHALTEM
+755 VNHVGQVIQHALTKLPQPIPPKDNLGGDI
-770 PTPIVLKDI
+770 PTVPIKPV
-779 LIGKTPS
+779 
-786 ETGAGDA
+786 
-793 SSKKRDNV
+793 SKKRDNV
-801 IRH
+801 TRH

>member
-17 VVFPKVIIPL
+17 VVFPKMIIPL

-38 EKALETQRQIILVTQ
+38 EKALENRRQIILVTQ
-53 IDSETISPKF
+53 KDSEVISPAF
-63 EDIYTTGVLA
+63 SDVYTTGVLA

-94 RFKITGMSVEDTGYM
+94 RFKITNLLIEDSGYL
-109 GEGVPFFQVNESTT
+109 GEGIPITYVSEETT
-123 EIEALKRSVL
+123 EIQALKRSVL
-133 ASFHNYAQFNE
+133 TSFLNYAQLNE
-144 KITPE
+144 KITSE
-149 IASTLDTIENA
+149 VVSTLDDIEDA

-167 TTYLEI
+167 TTYLGI
-173 RLPDKQ
+173 RLSDKQ
-179 KVLEILD
+179 AVLEILD
-186 IQKRLEHL
+186 PQKRLEHL
-194 YVLLE
+194 LAILE

-208 DKIRNRVKGQMEK
+208 DKIRTRVKGQMEK

-242 EEDDEFTQISK
+242 EEDDEFTQLNK

-267 AEHEL
+267 AVHEL

-281 SSEASVIRNYLDL
+281 SSEASVIRNYLDW
-294 LLSIPWNSPKKLK
+294 LLSLPWDTQKKIK

-312 AQIALDEDHEA
+312 AQKILDQDHEA
-323 LGKVKERIL
+323 LDKVKERIL

-343 QKGQILCLVGPP
+343 PKGQVLCLVGPP

-363 TSIAKAAGRDFVRA
+363 TSIAHATGRDFVRA

-384 ESEIRGHRRTYIGSM
+384 EAEIRGHRRTYIGSM

-422 DKLGADW
+422 DKLGSDW

-462 VMFIATANTLNM
+462 IMFIATANTLNM

-490 TELEKIEIAQK
+490 TEQEKIDIAK
-501 HLVSRAIESNGLKKN
+501 NHLIHRSIETNGLKKG
-516 EFVLE
+516 ELILE
-521 DSALTDI
+521 DTALIDI
-528 VRYYTCEAGVR
+528 VRYYTREAGVR

-548 ARKAVRMILEKKTD
+548 GRKAVRKILEGKATKI
-562 KVVVTSDNLKDFLGV
+562 VVTSENLKEFLGV
-577 HKFKYGELELTDQ
+577 HKYKYGTVETTDQ

-610 AVVTQGKGK
+610 AVVTPGKAK
-619 TTITGKLG
+619 VTMTGKLG
-627 DVMQESIHAAHS
+627 DVMQESVQAAHS
-639 FIKFRAAEFGIDIAR
+639 FIKSKAAEFGIDINR

-705 RGRVLPIGGL
+705 RGRVLAIGGL
-715 KEKLLAALRSGIK
+715 KEKLLAALRAGIK

-741 EIPDAI
+741 EIPSTI
-747 KEGLVVIP
+747 KDSLHILP
-755 VRHVDQVIQHALTEM
+755 VGNIAQVIKHALTRQ
-770 PTPIVLKDI
+770 PSSITP
-779 LIGKTPS
+779 KTKVTS
-786 ETGAGDA
+786 EGLPAVSVDTP
-793 SSKKRDNV
+793 SKKRDHIV
-801 IRH
+801 RH

>member
-17 VVFPKVIIPL
+17 VVFPKMIIPL

-38 EKALETQRQIILVTQ
+38 EKALENHRQIILVTQ
-53 IDSETISPKF
+53 KDSEVTTPKLS
-63 EDIYTTGVLA
+63 DVYTTGVLA

-80 LPDGTVKVLVEGSE
+80 LPDGTVKVLIEGTE
-94 RFKITGMSVEDTGYM
+94 RFKLTNFSVEENGYI
-109 GEGVPFFQVNESTT
+109 GEGIPLLQITENKV
-123 EIEALKRSVL
+123 EIEALKRSL
-133 ASFHNYAQFNE
+133 LSSFQNYAQFNE
-144 KITPE
+144 KLTSEVID
-149 IASTLDTIENA
+149 TLEDIQDSA
-160 SQLADTI
+160 QLADTV
-167 TTYLEI
+167 TTYLGI
-173 RLPDKQ
+173 RLSEKQ
-179 KVLEILD
+179 AVLEILD
-186 IQKRLEHL
+186 VQKRLEHIL
-194 YVLLE
+194 ALVE
-199 AEITLSQVE
+199 AEITLAQVE
-208 DKIRNRVKGQMEK
+208 DKIRSRVKGQMEK

-242 EEDDEFTQISK
+242 EDDDEFTVLNK
-253 RINKVKLSPEAKKK
+253 RIHEVKLSPEAKKK

-281 SSEASVIRNYLDL
+281 SSEASVVRNYLDW
-294 LLSIPWNSPKKLK
+294 LLSLPWNSPKKFK
-307 IDLNK
+307 IDLPK
-312 AQIALDEDHEA
+312 AQKVLDQDHEA
-323 LGKVKERIL
+323 LDKVKERIL
-332 EHLAVQSRLKS
+332 EHLAVQARLKS
-343 QKGQILCLVGPP
+343 PKGQILCLVGPP

-363 TSIAKAAGRDFVRA
+363 TSIAKATGRDFVRA

-408 KVNSSNPVFLLDEI
+408 KANSSNPVFLLDEI

-481 MEIIRLSGY
+481 MEVIRLSGY
-490 TELEKIEIAQK
+490 TEQEKIEIAKK
-501 HLVSRAIESNGLKKN
+501 HLLRRALEANGLKKG

-521 DSALTDI
+521 DNALVDI
-528 VRYYTCEAGVR
+528 VRYYTREAGVR

-548 ARKAVRMILEKKTD
+548 ARKAVRKILEGEAKKIT
-562 KVVVTSDNLKDFLGV
+562 VTPENLKDFLGV
-577 HKFKYGELELTDQ
+577 HKYKYGTVETEDQ

-610 AVVTQGKGK
+610 AVVTSGKGK
-619 TTITGKLG
+619 VTMTGKLG
-627 DVMQESIHAAHS
+627 DVMQESVQAAHS
-639 FIKFRAAEFGIDIAR
+639 FIKFKAADFGIDIDR
-654 FESSDIHIHVPE
+654 FENSDIHIHVPE

-679 MCVSIVSAFTGIP
+679 MCVSIVSAFTGIS

-715 KEKLLAALRSGIK
+715 KEKLLAALRGGIK
-728 TVLIPEDNVKDLE
+728 TVLIPEENVKDLE
-741 EIPDAI
+741 EIPATI
-747 KEGLVVIP
+747 KDGLDVIP
-755 VRHVDQVIQHALTEM
+755 VNHVEEVIQHALTKR
-770 PTPIVLKDI
+770 PQPIPPKDNLGGNIPNVPLK
-779 LIGKTPS
+779 S
-786 ETGAGDA
+786 V
-793 SSKKRDNV
+793 SKKRDNV
-801 IRH
+801 TRH

>member
-1 MAQEIMRLP
+1 MAKEMMRLP

-32 HSVKAI
+32 HSIKAI
-38 EKALETQRQIILVTQ
+38 EKAMENHRQIILVTQ
-53 IDSETISPKF
+53 KDSETISPKF
-63 EDIYTTGVLA
+63 ADVYTTGVLA

-80 LPDGTVKVLVEGSE
+80 LPDGTVKVLVEGGE
-94 RFKITGMSVEDTGYM
+94 RFKITNMFIEENGYI
-109 GEGVPFFQVNESTT
+109 GEGIPLSEVNESTT
-123 EIEALKRSVL
+123 EIDALKRSIL
-133 ASFHNYAQFNE
+133 GSFHNYAQFNE
-144 KITPE
+144 KTTPE
-149 IASTLDTIENA
+149 ILATLDAIENA
-160 SQLADTI
+160 SQLADTV
-167 TTYLEI
+167 TTYMDI
-173 RLPDKQ
+173 RLLDKQ
-179 KVLEILD
+179 NVLEILD
-186 IQKRLEHL
+186 VQKRLEHIF
-194 YVLLE
+194 VLLE

-242 EEDDEFTQISK
+242 EEDDEFTQLSK
-253 RINKVKLSPEAKKK
+253 RINRVKLSPEAKKK

-281 SSEASVIRNYLDL
+281 SSEASVIRNYLDW
-294 LLSIPWNSPKKLK
+294 LLSLPWNLPKKLK
-307 IDLNK
+307 IDLSK
-312 AQIALDEDHEA
+312 AQKILDEEHEA
-323 LGKVKERIL
+323 LDKVKERIL

-384 ESEIRGHRRTYIGSM
+384 EAEIRGHRRTYIGAM

-408 KVNSSNPVFLLDEI
+408 KTNSSNPVFLLDEI

-481 MEIIRLSGY
+481 MEVIRLSGY
-490 TELEKIEIAQK
+490 TELEKIEIAKK
-501 HLVSRAIESNGLKKN
+501 HLIRRAVETNGLKKK
-516 EFVLE
+516 EFTLE
-521 DSALTDI
+521 DSALIDV
-528 VRYYTCEAGVR
+528 VRYYAREAGVR

-548 ARKAVRMILEKKTD
+548 ARKAVRMILEKKTE
-562 KVVVTSDNLKDFLGV
+562 KVIVTSENLKDFLGV
-577 HKFKYGELELTDQ
+577 HKYKYGVLETNDQ

-610 AVVTQGKGK
+610 AVVTPGKGK
-619 TTITGKLG
+619 ITMTGKLG
-627 DVMQESIHAAHS
+627 DVMQESVQAAHS
-639 FIKFRAAEFGIDIAR
+639 FIKYKANEFGIDIAK
-654 FESSDIHIHVPE
+654 FENSDIHVHVPE

-728 TVLIPEDNVKDLE
+728 TVLIPEENVKDLE
-741 EIPDAI
+741 EIPASI
-747 KEGLVVIP
+747 KDGIEIIP
-755 VRHVDQVIQHALTEM
+755 VSGVDQVVQHALTQKPE
-770 PTPIVLKDI
+770 PIVSKEKI
-779 LIGKTPS
+779 VAKEVAPVGVEAP
-786 ETGAGDA
+786 
-793 SSKKRDNV
+793 SKKRDNI